1 MFPRYFDDCFCG
13 KVYIRQTS
21 RCVNDRLREHDLS
34 MKNGTGSHLPH
45 HCRECGKGC
54 LPRLTETII
63 IGKSRDTVAQELREA
78 YFIQKKKQRRLY
90 QWSIAIPVFEG
101 VPDPRQHAIKR
112 CDCCLQL
119 WLFCFYSIFFRS
131 IILCVCLCVCRQA
144 TYIAVFPWNKSVVSS
159 ASVSSFFVF
168 SVLVCS
174 ARFSL
179 SNEPTSPTA
188 YFTKKADPDLQRYLP
203 VRFRKGAFVIADA
216 SAITSL
222 SLKGT
227 NRTRAAIDHY
237 FYHTLCANSFV
248 NINPVFFA
256 LLPIGKRIIKRI

>member
-1 MFPRYFDDCFCG
+1 MRKWPP
-13 KVYIRQTS
+13 Q
-21 RCVNDRLREHDLS
+21 
-34 MKNGTGSHLPH
+34 GTWSFHEEWH
-45 HCRECGKGC
+45 RVAFASS
-54 LPRLTETII
+54 LPRVWQRMPSETD
-63 IGKSRDTVAQELREA
+63 RDNHYRKESWHRGARTARSVFYQK
-78 YFIQKKKQRRLY
+78 KKKQRRLY